1 MRKPRLIASAL
12 LFLGKQNA
20 ILHVVLVAAL
30 AATVPRLRW
39 RMGVALAAAAAVAV
53 GVVLILVGSL
63 EPVLRATAIA
73 GAMRGLPNLIALLG
87 ILDGLGPRAFALD
100 MTAVALALVPLLA
113 PGVRRLFSPLTPRE
127 IRLLA
132 TCGLI
137 VGHAAHDHA
146 RQYFERMAPRMIAEV
161 IARMARDDDDPEGGS
176 KPS

>member
-1 MRKPRLIASAL
+1 MSDDETPAEGGSVWGL
-12 LFLGKQNA
+12 LTWFDSLGGEGLSVAELWDLKRA
-20 ILHVVLVAAL
+20 I
-30 AATVPRLRW
+30 
-39 RMGVALAAAAAVAV
+39 
-53 GVVLILVGSL
+53 
-63 EPVLRATAIA
+63 EA
-73 GAMRGLPNLIALLG
+73 GAA
-87 ILDGLGPRAFALD
+87 
-100 MTAVALALVPLLA
+100 
-113 PGVRRLFSPLTPRE
+113 SPLTPRE